1 MNQYITGKTIR
12 QLREDKN
19 LTQKQL
25 SELICVS
32 EKTISKWETGKGF
45 PDITLLEPLSKV
57 LNISINEL
65 ITGDTVFNSNV
76 SANILKSNFYICP
89 ICGNIIHSMGESL
102 ISCHGIT
109 LPKQE
114 IEPINSEHDIKV
126 EKLDG
131 EYFVSISHPMTKTH
145 YISFICAVTFNNIQ
159 FVKLYPESSPE
170 AYFSIRGVK
179 KIYFYCNKDGLFK
192 IDI

>member
-57 LNISINEL
+57 LNIGVRHVRPSFPSRGKTRTEL
-65 ITGDTVFNSNV
+65 AVCIRFCRVQKGFWGPCVV
-76 SANILKSNFYICP
+76 SF
-89 ICGNIIHSMGESL
+89 
-102 ISCHGIT
+102 
-109 LPKQE
+109 
-114 IEPINSEHDIKV
+114 
-126 EKLDG
+126 
-131 EYFVSISHPMTKTH
+131 
-145 YISFICAVTFNNIQ
+145 
-159 FVKLYPESSPE
+159 
-170 AYFSIRGVK
+170 
-179 KIYFYCNKDGLFK
+179 
-192 IDI
+192 